1 MNESSIYLENI
12 SLVDFFG
19 VHDANF
25 NEIASSFPDTKIVFR
40 GNEIKILG
48 KTKEVVRVTE
58 IIKSLIQHYNR
69 FGHLKPEQVHTYIH
83 DKKEEQNIGQGQ
95 DAILHSAKGAII
107 KPKNKN
113 QQKIA
118 DMVAKND
125 VVFAVG
131 PAGTG
136 KTYMAVAL
144 ALQALKNKEIKK
156 IIITRPAVEAGENL
170 GFLPGDLNE
179 KIYPYLRPVFDAFEE
194 LITPERLKFYQEN
207 NIIEV
212 APLAYMRG
220 RTLNNAFIILDEAQN
235 ATGVQLK
242 MVLTRLG
249 LGSKAI
255 ITGDL
260 TQIDLPKK
268 QSSGLADAVLRLAKI
283 PGIAVVELKATDVC
297 RHPLVAKIIKA
308 YEQEENE

>member
-1 MNESSIYLENI
+1 MHESVIYLENI
-12 SLVDFFG
+12 SLIDFFG
-19 VHDANF
+19 PNNANF
-25 NEIASSFPDTKIVFR
+25 DEITAAFPHSKIISR

-48 KTKEVVRVTE
+48 NVREVGKISDVIT
-58 IIKSLIQHYNR
+58 SLIEHYNR
-69 FGHLKPEQVHTYIH
+69 FGNLKPEQIH
-83 DKKEEQNIGQGQ
+83 SIIHEKHADLSKSAQE
-95 DAILHSAKGAII
+95 AILHSSKGAAI

-118 DMVAKND
+118 DLVAKND
-125 VVFAVG
+125 IVFAVG

-156 IIITRPAVEAGENL
+156 IIVTRPAVEAGENL

-179 KIYPYLRPVFDAFEE
+179 KIYPYLRPVFDAFED
-194 LITPERLKFYQEN
+194 LVSSERLKFYQEN
-207 NIIEV
+207 NIIEI

-220 RTLNNAFIILDEAQN
+220 RTLSNAFIILDEAQN
-235 ATGVQLK
+235 ATGVQMK

-249 LGSKAI
+249 QGSKAI

-268 QSSGLADAVLRLAKI
+268 QSSGLSDAIHRLAKI
-283 PGIAVVELKATDVC
+283 PGIGFVEMKATDVC
-297 RHPLVAKIIKA
+297 RHPLVVKIIKA
-308 YEQEENE
+308 YEIEE

>member
-1 MNESSIYLENI
+1 MI
-12 SLVDFFG
+12 DFFG
-19 VHDANF
+19 PNNVNF
-25 NEIASSFPDTKIVFR
+25 EEIASAFPHAKIISR

-48 KTKEVVRVTE
+48 NSREVARINDIVV
-58 IIKSLIQHYNR
+58 SLIQHYNR
-69 FGHLKPEQVHTYIH
+69 FGHLKPEQIHSYIK
-83 DKKEEQNIGQGQ
+83 DRETDIDSPQK
-95 DAILHSAKGAII
+95 DAILHSSKGAPI
-107 KPKNKN
+107 KPQNKN
-113 QQKIA
+113 QQRIA
-118 DMVAKND
+118 DLVAKND

-156 IIITRPAVEAGENL
+156 IVVTRPAVEAGENL

-179 KIYPYLRPVFDAFEE
+179 KIYPYLRPVFDAFED
-194 LITPERLKFYQEN
+194 LISSERLKFYQEN
-207 NIIEV
+207 NIIEI

-220 RTLNNAFIILDEAQN
+220 RTLSNSFIILDEAQN
-235 ATGVQLK
+235 ATSVQLK

-249 LGSKAI
+249 KGSKAI

-268 QSSGLADAVLRLAKI
+268 QSSGLADAIHRLGKI
-283 PGIAVVELKATDVC
+283 SGIGLVEMKATDVC

-308 YEQEENE
+308 YEIEEN